1 MYRQIDVRIWNDE
14 KFRKLNDRSKLLF
27 LMILTH
33 PQMTPIGAL
42 RANPE
47 SLAFELRWQVDAIR
61 DAIRD
66 AISYGMLDGDFE
78 AGLIVAPNFL
88 KYNAPTSPN
97 FSKSWLVS
105 LEMLPEC
112 ALLRKHIK
120 TAVYPCICRLSEGFR
135 KSIDKRLMD
144 AIEDAKKDAI
154 GDGIGMVSDIQ
165 EQEQEQEQEISR
177 DSKESLVDAT
187 ATTLS
192 LSGEEKKEKVK
203 SVLDECPYKALID
216 AYHEECPMM
225 PRVLYETFMA
235 SPSRKKHMK
244 ARWLWFTKEQG
255 CKTQEDG
262 IREFR
267 DYFNAAATFPFLNGQ
282 NSRGFRANLDWL
294 LNATNMGKVIEGRYQ

>member
-1 MYRQIDVRIWNDE
+1 MRKYAQVSPFFWIGETGRRLREYPDAQRIALYLLTCPSSEMTGVFYCPLASIANE
-14 KFRKLNDRSKLLF
+14 VGIKAPSK
-27 LMILTH
+27 
-33 PQMTPIGAL
+33 AL
-42 RANPE
+42 HSP
-47 SLAFELRWQVDAIR
+47 FEGVKEGLR
-61 DAIRD
+61 
-66 AISYGMLDGDFE
+66 
-78 AGLIVAPNFL
+78 
-88 KYNAPTSPN
+88 
-97 FSKSWLVS
+97 
-105 LEMLPEC
+105 
-112 ALLRKHIK
+112 
-120 TAVYPCICRLSEGFR
+120 RLSEEGFLTYDYESEFVFVYEMAR
-135 KSIDKRLMD
+135 FQIAEELKPGDNRIKAVKS
-144 AIEDAKKDAI
+144 AIESMPCVFKEDFKRRYNVRFNLGFD
-154 GDGIGMVSDIQ
+154 VSPFEAPSKPLRSQ
-165 EQEQEQEQEISR
+165 EQEQEQDISR

-192 LSGEEKKEKVK
+192 LSGDEKKEKVK

-294 LNATNMGKVIEGRYQ
+294 MNATNMGKVIEGRYQ